1 MKQYKHTCTS
11 NESNVS
17 IRKKMERLPI
27 KYKPRTLSEFF
38 NNSDNST
45 ESILRTFLANDK
57 LLLMF
62 TGNEYCGKTTLLGI
76 LVREYYELRND
87 AMIPETDIMFL
98 NNLKEQGI
106 SFFRSEMK
114 THCQSACSIF
124 GKKKMII
131 IDDIDFINEQ
141 SQQIFRNYIDKYKHK
156 IHFISV
162 CTNIQKVIE
171 SFQSRVHI
179 IQLSPPTDTQLS
191 LLLNKITVAEK
202 IRIDLKASTFLLQ
215 YCQKSFCLLLN
226 QLEKFYLLDTEID
239 YETCISL
246 CSEISCTHFEEW
258 LTCIYRH
265 DIQSSILLLYHLYE
279 LGYSVIDIYEYL
291 YRFIIS
297 TELLNDD
304 DKYKIIPVFCK
315 YITVFHTIHENMIE
329 LSLFTNDII
338 AIFSSGE
345 QRNNSTQLSLSVCLS
360 VPVN

>member
-1 MKQYKHTCTS
+1 
-11 NESNVS
+11 
-17 IRKKMERLPI
+17 MERIPI
-27 KYKPRTLSEFF
+27 KYKPKTLSDFF
-38 NNSDNST
+38 RNSNNPI
-45 ESILRTFLANDK
+45 ESILRTFIANDQ

-76 LVREYYELRND
+76 LVREYYELQND
-87 AMIPETDIMFL
+87 DIIPETDIMFL

-171 SFQSRVHI
+171 SFQSRVNI
-179 IQLSPPTDTQLS
+179 IQLSPPTTSQLS
-191 LLLNKITVAEK
+191 LLLEKITKIEH
-202 IRIDLKASTFLLQ
+202 IRIDSTASTFLLR

-226 QLEKFYLLDTEID
+226 QLEKFYLLDTDID
-239 YETCISL
+239 YQTCISL
-246 CSEISCTHFEEW
+246 CSEISCTYFEEW
-258 LTCIYRH
+258 LNYIH
-265 DIQSSILLLYHLYE
+265 ANNLQASILSLYDLYNV
-279 LGYSVIDIYEYL
+279 GYSVIDIYEYL

-297 TELLNDD
+297 TELLKDD
-304 DKYKIIPVFCK
+304 DKYTIIPVFCK
-315 YITVFHTIHENMIE
+315 YITIFHTIHEDVIE
-329 LSLFTNDII
+329 LALFTNEI
-338 AIFSSGE
+338 
-345 QRNNSTQLSLSVCLS
+345 LLL
-360 VPVN
+360 VNTKQKSI